1 MPTTNKADQNGQTH
15 PTKTKADATFLI
27 VYGARS
33 ERGYKLFFS
42 VFGEGAVPSPQIRT
56 HK

>member
-42 VFGEGAVPSPQIRT
+42 VFGEGAVPSPQILA